1 MKYIIVYSQKSS
13 EQATLQNSM
22 TLVYTE
28 SPANFER
35 RLRTSL
41 KGTDASSLAHAK
53 YEWGRLKITNIA
65 IVNTDKWN
73 SKSQNLTLVV
83 FQRQFLLQK
92 KQDFVQKKKKIYDNL
107 KR

>member
-13 EQATLQNSM
+13 EKATLQNSM

-41 KGTDASSLAHAK
+41 EGTDTSSLAHAK
-53 YEWGRLKITNIA
+53 YEWGRLKIRNIA

-92 KQDFVQKKKKIYDNL
+92 NKILYKKKIYDNL